1 MEKLWL
7 QSCSVGIRV
16 VKLTVLLHYDFLK
29 FISILHK
36 FCYSKGKRVSDTD
49 LVK

>member
-16 VKLTVLLHYDFLK
+16 VIVNSLTALLFFKVHQYLAQVLLL
-29 FISILHK
+29 
-36 FCYSKGKRVSDTD
+36 
-49 LVK
+49 